1 MRVVA
6 RFRSEEEGQT
16 LAEFGLIVALV
27 AVVCIAFVVLIGAGI
42 LGFYELVQDAL

>member
-6 RFRSEEEGQT
+6 CFTREEGGQT

-27 AVVCIAFVVLIGAGI
+27 TVVGIVFVVLIGAGI